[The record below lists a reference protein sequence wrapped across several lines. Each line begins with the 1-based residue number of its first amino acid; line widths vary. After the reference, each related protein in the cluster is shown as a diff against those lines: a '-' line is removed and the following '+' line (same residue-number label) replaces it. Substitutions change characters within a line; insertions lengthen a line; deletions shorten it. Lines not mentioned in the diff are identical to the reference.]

1 MRQYETA
8 FLISPNM
15 PEEETEKIILQMA
28 DIVSEKKGKMI
39 KQDVW
44 GKRKLA
50 YPIQKFG
57 EAIYVFF
64 HYEGEPGIPTEL
76 ERRFKQTESVLRYL
90 TVRKETEEVVRK
102 KRREVPEKKEEP
114 PVLEKEKVEVMD
126 VDKEKISNEEPAEK
140 EE

>member
-1 MRQYETA
+1 VRQYETA

-50 YPIQKFG
+50 YPIQKFE

-76 ERRFKQTESVLRYL
+76 ERRFKQTESVLRFL

-102 KRREVPEKKEEP
+102 KRREVPEKEEEP
-114 PVLEKEKVEVMD
+114 PVLEKEKVELMD
-126 VDKEKISNEEPAEK
+126 VDKEEISNEEPAEK

>member
-8 FLISPNM
+8 FLISPNV

-28 DIVSEKKGKMI
+28 DIVTKKKGKMI

-50 YPIQKFG
+50 YPIQKFE
-57 EAIYVFF
+57 EAVYVFF
-64 HYEGEPGIPTEL
+64 LYEGEPGIPTEL
-76 ERRFKQTESVLRYL
+76 ERRFKQTEAVVRYL
-90 TVRKETEEVVRK
+90 TVRKETKEVVQK
-102 KRREVPEKKEEP
+102 KRGMVREEKEEP
-114 PVLEKEKVEVMD
+114 PVSEEEEVEVMD
-126 VDKEKISNEEPAEK
+126 SDQEEASDEESVEK

>member
-76 ERRFKQTESVLRYL
+76 ERRFKQTESVLRYM
-90 TVRKETEEVVRK
+90 TVRKETEGVVRK
-102 KRREVPEKKEEP
+102 KRRKVPKKEEP

-126 VDKEKISNEEPAEK
+126 VDKEEVSNEEPAEK

>member
-57 EAIYVFF
+57 EATYVFF

-76 ERRFKQTESVLRYL
+76 ERRFKQTESVLRFL